1 MRECVG
7 IIVNSFDAIEGR
19 AIKALNEGL
28 CVPDGKTPSIFCV
41 GPLITPC
48 YGGDE
53 TGCLGWLESQP
64 SQSVVLLSF
73 GSMGRFSKAQLNEIA
88 LGLEKSEQRFLWI
101 VRADLDSE
109 ELSLDELL
117 PKGFFERTKEKGMV
131 VRNWAP
137 QGAILS
143 HDSIGGF
150 VTHCGWN
157 SVLEAVCEGVP
168 MVAWPLYAEQK
179 LNKVILVEEMKVALD
194 LNKSKDGY
202 VSATELGDRVKE
214 LMDSNKGKE
223 IRQTIFKMKINAKEA
238 SASNGSSF
246 ISLTKLGQF
255 FKKQQ
260 HEGYS

>member
-1 MRECVG
+1 
-7 IIVNSFDAIEGR
+7 
-19 AIKALNEGL
+19 
-28 CVPDGKTPSIFCV
+28 
-41 GPLITPC
+41 
-48 YGGDE
+48 
-53 TGCLGWLESQP
+53 
-64 SQSVVLLSF
+64 
-73 GSMGRFSKAQLNEIA
+73 
-88 LGLEKSEQRFLWI
+88 
-101 VRADLDSE
+101 
-109 ELSLDELL
+109 
-117 PKGFFERTKEKGMV
+117 MV

-157 SVLEAVCEGVP
+157 SVLEAVYEGVP

-223 IRQTIFKMKINAKEA
+223 IRQTIFKMKINATEA
-238 SASNGSSF
+238 NAGNGSSF
-246 ISLTKLGQF
+246 VALTKLGQLLKE
-255 FKKQQ
+255 KKQ
-260 HEGYS
+260 HDIVD

>member
-1 MRECVG
+1 
-7 IIVNSFDAIEGR
+7 
-19 AIKALNEGL
+19 
-28 CVPDGKTPSIFCV
+28 
-41 GPLITPC
+41 
-48 YGGDE
+48 
-53 TGCLGWLESQP
+53 
-64 SQSVVLLSF
+64 
-73 GSMGRFSKAQLNEIA
+73 
-88 LGLEKSEQRFLWI
+88 LWV

-109 ELSLDELL
+109 ELSLNELL
-117 PKGFFERTKEKGMV
+117 PEGFLERTKEKGMV

-179 LNKVILVEEMKVALD
+179 LNKVILVEEMKVALE

-223 IRQTIFKMKINAKEA
+223 IRQMILKMKINAKEA
-238 SASNGSSF
+238 SVDGGSSF
-246 ISLTKLGQF
+246 VALTKLGQLLKQ
-255 FKKQQ
+255 KKQHDIIYEKIYFDTFFLTQ
-260 HEGYS
+260 YIHRDNLIILYLFIFSFFLCFSLMCMYCVTKIVSIYHSS